1 MLTNAENE
9 LLTRIGPGTTMGNLF
24 RQYWLPALLSSELP
38 ERDGP
43 PRRLRV
49 LGEDLIAFR
58 DTSGRVGVLA
68 DNCSHRGASLF
79 FGRNEENGLRCVYHG
94 WKYDV
99 DGRCVDMPNEPE
111 PLIGDQAGA
120 DADDEA
126 TPMGAAPRRFMDK
139 IRQRAYPARERNGTI
154 WIYMGPRA
162 EPPGMPQYE
171 WAHVPEGHYAI
182 SKSLRDCNWAQA
194 FEGDID
200 DAHVP
205 ALHSFLKF
213 EYERGSANRYYG
225 KALHLEVAQTPYGVI
240 AGSRRDAEEGLYNWR
255 ITPVL
260 FPSSS
265 MFTVGT
271 LRERGVLWIRM
282 WIPID
287 DEHTAQWRIR
297 WKPNE
302 PLEGE
307 DEPES
312 GPGGYLPQGTHWFEQ
327 WRPSGNKTN
336 DYFIDREA
344 QRKESFSGIP
354 GFPLQDKMA
363 TESMGPIWNRS
374 LEHLGST
381 DAVIVA
387 MRRRL
392 IAAAKALQEEGITPP
407 GVDQPGAYC
416 VRSAIVNLPVELNW
430 VEASRHMVTAR
441 AGTAAVNRV

>member
-1 MLTNAENE
+1 MLSNAENE

-43 PRRLRV
+43 PKRLRL

-58 DTSGRVGVLA
+58 DTSGRVGMLA

-99 DGRCVDMPNEPE
+99 DGRCIEMPNEPPE
-111 PLIGDQAGA
+111 SN
-120 DADDEA
+120 
-126 TPMGAAPRRFMDK
+126 FKDK
-139 IRQRAYPARERNGTI
+139 IRHVAYPCREQNGTI
-154 WIYMGPRA
+154 WAYMGPRA
-162 EPPGMPQYE
+162 EPPGMPHYE

-182 SKSLRDCNWAQA
+182 SRTLRECNWAQA

-213 EYERGSANRYYG
+213 EYETGSANQYYG
-225 KALHLEVAQTPYGVI
+225 KALYLEVAETAYGVI
-240 AGSRRDAEEGLYNWR
+240 SGSRRDAEEGLYNWR

-287 DEHTAQWRIR
+287 DEHAAQWRIR

-312 GPGGYLPQGTHWFEQ
+312 GPGGYLPNGTHWFEQ

-363 TESMGPIWNRS
+363 TESMGPILDRS

-381 DAVIVA
+381 DTVIVA

-392 IAAAKALQEEGITPP
+392 IAAAKALQKEGITPP
-407 GVDQPGAYC
+407 GVDQPEAYA

-430 VEASRHMVTAR
+430 VEASHDMVTTR

>member
-1 MLTNAENE
+1 MLSKTENE
-9 LLTRIGPGTTMGNLF
+9 LLTRIGPGTAMGDLF

-43 PRRLRV
+43 PRRLRL

-58 DTSGRVGVLA
+58 DSNGRVGLLA

-79 FGRNEENGLRCVYHG
+79 FGRNEECGLRCVYHG

-99 DGRCVDMPNEPE
+99 EGRCIAMPNEP
-111 PLIGDQAGA
+111 PDSN
-120 DADDEA
+120 
-126 TPMGAAPRRFMDK
+126 FKDK
-139 IRQRAYPARERNGTI
+139 IRHPAYPCHEQNGTI
-154 WIYMGPRA
+154 WAYMGPRA
-162 EPPGMPQYE
+162 EPPAMPQYE
-171 WAHVPEGHYAI
+171 WAHVPAGHFAI
-182 SKSLRDCNWAQA
+182 SKSLRECNWAQS
-194 FEGDID
+194 FEGDVD

-213 EYERGSANRYYG
+213 EYESESANRYYG
-225 KALHLEVAQTPYGVI
+225 KPLYLEVAETPYGVI
-240 AGSRRDAEEGLYNWR
+240 SGSRRDAEDGQYNWR

-271 LRERGVLWIRM
+271 VRERGVLWIRM

-287 DEHTAQWRIR
+287 DENCSQWRIR

-307 DEPES
+307 DESES
-312 GPGGYLPQGTHWFEQ
+312 GPGGYLPEGTHWYEQ
-327 WRPSGNKTN
+327 RRPSGNRNN

-363 TESMGPIWNRS
+363 TESMGPIMDRTA
-374 LEHLGST
+374 EHLGTT
-381 DAVIVA
+381 DAVIIA

-392 IAAAKALQEEGITPP
+392 IAAAKALRDNGVTPP
-407 GVDQPGAYC
+407 GVDQPEAYA

-430 VEASRHMVTAR
+430 VEASREMVSAR
-441 AGTAAVNRV
+441 AGTGAVNRV